1 MTLLESVTLS
11 GAFGL
16 SILGVVLIVRAAA
29 QALRDMWDD
38 RKGGGR

>member
-1 MTLLESVTLS
+1 MTLWESVTLS

-16 SILGVVLIVRAAA
+16 SILGTVLTVRTAA

-38 RKGGGR
+38 RKGGRR